1 MTWTV
6 EILDKRYTMLAGS
19 SVKWACG
26 ELGKHRT
33 SSMTAVV
40 RDLNLAAALISR
52 DGLVDAVIRKGED
65 VVFTGVIRP
74 YVSIS
79 SKYDQT
85 DELELEVL
93 DYTEKMHVKVL
104 ERVEGVQEQAGCIF
118 TETIDGLKICAGEG
132 TLVYKLAAKAG
143 VAIAS
148 APTVDV
154 VLQRFEL
161 KSGEYLDDTLS
172 SLLYEYLLDYR
183 FDASGRMV
191 IYQTSPDTAHTS
203 TISSFFG
210 SFNIQK
216 TDDPKDGAVVSYDK
230 YLTVDDYKIGEWS
243 DSKFTLAVVG
253 GYDAGFFDAAEKKV
267 TWDLAG
273 LGDKQ
278 KAARISNVWASGW
291 SSGPITGTPSVSI
304 DSWDQKGAV
313 ISTSGGGWYY
323 AGNVEWGAKIYGDI
337 TYLYSEKSSV
347 GYTGKDTDSYT
358 ARYIQ
363 RTEDAVRLVEAIRKR
378 NASKSVS
385 FSTYEDL
392 EIGGFVRI
400 DEAKITGLDSKI
412 RITQKIFDVITGLY
426 SYTAETVGAVTI
438 APPDISSE
446 VEVQEPSTDLGPFLE
461 IRADRTQVLQE
472 ESDVD
477 IHVSASGYGLD
488 RYGLSVS
495 FFLNSNSIPSS
506 DGRTLTVSKR
516 QLQLGINT
524 IEGIVIHNGRRYLC
538 SLTVAYVQ
546 AGQYSSFEYAIS
558 TSPDTPPDKLE
569 TFFTF
574 GEYLIGYD
582 DAIIVLDD
590 TWTKDQPTPA
600 EGEYVWMR
608 MMSQSGEWV
617 VVRLTGTNGAPGSD
631 GAPAVD
637 FSLTASPASFQ
648 NSKRRLSDI
657 VVSIGVTRQNMAPA
671 TLFSYALTGSV
682 PYGVT
687 IDSSGLIRIPPG
699 VHPETLTVKV
709 TAGEPYYIEKSI
721 TVTGIPAVDGQPQ
734 YLGTTA
740 SIPPTYSGALLDGDW
755 VMYTSSDGT
764 YSYGHVYKLSGS
776 SWVETTAIKDLIA
789 VQDDATKI
797 IEEQGVY
804 VYAKVI
810 FAQSILAVD
819 MAVTGSF
826 TFESKASD
834 GYVVKLTIS
843 PEEGLVMKRGSDT
856 VLAASFVTGKIFLGK
871 PDSDF
876 NSPITGFMYDP
887 ASGVLSSKD
896 AKVKINQDGSINA
909 SDGYF
914 QGIISAADGVFS
926 GELNSASGRFS
937 GELVS
942 ASGKFTGSFST
953 PTLDSLPR
961 DTITGASTLSIP
973 ADAEAQYSVFSSVY
987 ESIPNNFTPARLSS
1001 LPSVRY
1007 LKKIPGGTSI
1017 SSSITFALYDTAL
1030 NQVARMYHTTGM
1042 TGTRDETTIPAG
1054 TLTYGAPMGDIL
1066 VFKDI
1071 QVGSKG
1077 LQSGQIYR
1085 NTSNQLFIVP

>member
-1 MTWTV
+1 MTWTI
-6 EILDKRYTMLAGS
+6 EILGKRYTMLSGS

-52 DGLVDAVIRKGED
+52 DGLVDAVIRKGND

-74 YVSIS
+74 YVAIS
-79 SKYDQT
+79 SRYDQT

-104 ERVEGVQEQAGCIF
+104 ERVEGVQEQSGCIF
-118 TETIDGLKICAGEG
+118 TETMDGLKICAGEG
-132 TLVYKLAAKAG
+132 SLVYKLASKAG

-161 KSGEYLDDTLS
+161 KAGEYLDDALS

-183 FDASGRMV
+183 FDASGKMV

-203 TISSFFG
+203 TVSSFFG
-210 SFNIQK
+210 SFIVQK

-253 GYDAGFFDAAEKKV
+253 GYDAGFFDAASKKV
-267 TWDLAG
+267 LWDLSG

-278 KAARISNVWASGW
+278 KAARISNVWATGW
-291 SSGPITGTPSVSI
+291 SSGPISGSPSISI

-347 GYTGKDTDSYT
+347 GYTGKDTESY
-358 ARYIQ
+358 ASRYIQ

-378 NASKSVS
+378 NAAKSVS
-385 FSTYEDL
+385 FSTYENL

-400 DEAKITGLDSKI
+400 DEDKITGLESKI
-412 RITQKIFDVITGLY
+412 RITQKILDVITGLY
-426 SYTAETVGAVTI
+426 SYTAETVGSVTI
-438 APPDISSE
+438 APPDISTE
-446 VEVQEPSTDLGPFLE
+446 VEVQDPATDLGPFLE

-472 ESDVD
+472 ESDVE

-495 FFLNSNSIPSS
+495 FFLNNNSVPSS
-506 DGRTLTVSKR
+506 DGRTVTITKR
-516 QLQLGINT
+516 QLQLGINS
-524 IEGIVIHNGRRYLC
+524 IEGVVVHNGQRYVC
-538 SLTVAYVQ
+538 SLAVAYVQ
-546 AGQYSSFEYAIS
+546 AGQYSSFEYAVS
-558 TSPDTPPDKLE
+558 TSPDAPPDKLE

-617 VVRLTGTNGAPGSD
+617 VVRLTGTNGAPGAD

-657 VVSIGVTRQNMAPA
+657 VVSIGVTRQNMAPE

-709 TAGEPYYIEKSI
+709 TAGEPYYLEKSI

-755 VMYTSSDGT
+755 VMYTGSDGT

-826 TFESKASD
+826 TFESKTSD
-834 GYVVKLTIS
+834 GYVLKLTIS

-856 VLAASFVTGKIFLGK
+856 VLAASFVTGKIFLGQ
-871 PDSDF
+871 P
-876 NSPITGFMYDP
+876 NSAFSSPLHGFMYDP
-887 ASGVLSSKD
+887 ADGKLKSKDNKTVIDANGVISAVDGSFSGVVNATS
-896 AKVKINQDGSINA
+896 GSFSGMVNATSGSFSGDINA
-909 SDGYF
+909 SNLNIRGSYLTAYTWDKDVDTSNRVFIDQFGAEYEDSILIMPSYYNKVSGFAPISTIIRDGARTLNYHETIFSWSPAPALPTCKIEYCRGTNGTDYF
-914 QGIISAADGVFS
+914 DGVAYEIQNFDKVTFIT
-926 GELNSASGRFS
+926 LRKN
-937 GELVS
+937 
-942 ASGKFTGSFST
+942 GS
-953 PTLDSLPR
+953 
-961 DTITGASTLSIP
+961 
-973 ADAEAQYSVFSSVY
+973 
-987 ESIPNNFTPARLSS
+987 
-1001 LPSVRY
+1001 
-1007 LKKIPGGTSI
+1007 
-1017 SSSITFALYDTAL
+1017 
-1030 NQVARMYHTTGM
+1030 
-1042 TGTRDETTIPAG
+1042 
-1054 TLTYGAPMGDIL
+1054 
-1066 VFKDI
+1066 
-1071 QVGSKG
+1071 
-1077 LQSGQIYR
+1077 
-1085 NTSNQLFIVP
+1085 

>member
-1 MTWTV
+1 MTWTI
-6 EILDKRYTMLAGS
+6 EILDKRYTMLSGS

-40 RDLNLAAALISR
+40 RDINLAAALISH

-65 VVFTGVIRP
+65 IVFTGVIRP
-74 YVSIS
+74 YVAIS

-118 TETIDGLKICAGEG
+118 TETMDGLKICAGEG
-132 TLVYKLAAKAG
+132 SLVYKLASKAG
-143 VAIAS
+143 VEIAS

-161 KSGEYLDDTLS
+161 KAGEYLDDILS

-183 FDASGRMV
+183 FDASGKMV
-191 IYQTSPDTAHTS
+191 IYQTSPDTVHTS
-203 TISSFFG
+203 TVSSFFG
-210 SFNIQK
+210 SFTIQK

-230 YLTVDDYKIGEWS
+230 YLTVDNYKIGEWS
-243 DSKFTLAVVG
+243 DSKFTLAILS
-253 GYDAGFFDAAEKKV
+253 GYDAGFFDASSKKV
-267 TWDLAG
+267 MWDLSG

-323 AGNVEWGAKIYGDI
+323 AGSVGWGAKIYGDI

-347 GYTGKDTDSYT
+347 GYTGKDTESY
-358 ARYIQ
+358 ASRYIQ

-378 NASKSVS
+378 NAAKSVS

-392 EIGGFVRI
+392 AIGGFVRI
-400 DEAKITGLDSKI
+400 DEAQITGLDSKI

-426 SYTAETVGAVTI
+426 SYTAETVGSVTI
-438 APPDISSE
+438 APPDISTE
-446 VEVQEPSTDLGPFLE
+446 VEVQEPSTDLGSFLE

-472 ESDVD
+472 ESDVE
-477 IHVSASGYGLD
+477 IHVSSSGYGLD

-495 FFLNSNSIPSS
+495 FFLNNNSIPSS
-506 DGRTLTVSKR
+506 DGRTLTISKR

-524 IEGIVIHNGRRYLC
+524 IEGVVVHNGQRYVC
-538 SLTVAYVQ
+538 SLAVAYVQ

-590 TWTKDQPTPA
+590 TWTKDQPTPT

-617 VVRLTGTNGAPGSD
+617 VVRLTGTNGAPGAD

-637 FSLTASPASFQ
+637 FSLTASPTSFQ

-709 TAGEPYYIEKSI
+709 TAGEPYYLEKSI

-734 YLGTTA
+734 YLGTSA
-740 SIPPTYSGALLDGDW
+740 AIPPTYSGALLDGDW
-755 VMYTSSDGT
+755 VMYTGSNGT

-826 TFESKASD
+826 TFESKTSD
-834 GYVVKLTIS
+834 GYAVKLTIS
-843 PEEGLVMKRGSDT
+843 PDEGLIMKRGGDT
-856 VLAASFVTGKIFLGK
+856 VLAASFKTGKIFLGQ
-871 PDSDF
+871 PDSSYS
-876 NSPITGFMYDP
+876 SPLTGFMYDP
-887 ASGVLSSKD
+887 SSSQLRSKD
-896 AKVKINQDGSINA
+896 NKTIIGADGRIIA
-909 SDGYF
+909 SDGAF
-914 QGIISAADGVFS
+914 TGTVD
-926 GELNSASGRFS
+926 ASS
-937 GELVS
+937 
-942 ASGKFTGSFST
+942 GSFSGTVNASSGTFTGTLIGADGTFRGSFAT
-953 PTLDSLPR
+953 PTIVSKPR
-961 DTITGASTLSIP
+961 ESISGGTTVTLTSDAQSQYNTLSNALNHKYDLQPAYMPSYPNIKYIQMVNKGSSYNTRYEICLMDTNLSVIYSCIYTYSWGASYTTTIPSGTISIGAST
-973 ADAEAQYSVFSSVY
+973 
-987 ESIPNNFTPARLSS
+987 T
-1001 LPSVRY
+1001 
-1007 LKKIPGGTSI
+1007 
-1017 SSSITFALYDTAL
+1017 
-1030 NQVARMYHTTGM
+1030 
-1042 TGTRDETTIPAG
+1042 
-1054 TLTYGAPMGDIL
+1054 DIL
-1066 VFKDI
+1066 IFKDI
-1071 QVGSKG
+1071 QIGSTG
-1077 LQSGQIYR
+1077 LESGQIYR
-1085 NTSNQLFIVP
+1085 NSSNQLFIVP

>member
-52 DGLVDAVIRKGED
+52 DGLVDAVIRKDND

-74 YVSIS
+74 YVAIS

-118 TETIDGLKICAGEG
+118 TETMDGLKICAGEG
-132 TLVYKLAAKAG
+132 SLVYKLAAKAG
-143 VAIAS
+143 VVIAS

-154 VLQRFEL
+154 ILQRFEL
-161 KSGEYLDDTLS
+161 KAGEYLDDALS

-183 FDASGRMV
+183 FDSSGKMV

-203 TISSFFG
+203 TVSSFFG
-210 SFNIQK
+210 SFTVQK

-230 YLTVDDYKIGEWS
+230 YLTVNDYKIGEWS
-243 DSKFTLAVVG
+243 NSKFTLAILS
-253 GYDAGFFDAAEKKV
+253 GYDAGFFDAAGKKV
-267 TWDLAG
+267 TWDLSG

-278 KAARISNVWASGW
+278 KAVRISNVWASGW
-291 SSGPITGTPSVSI
+291 SSGQIIGTPSVSV
-304 DSWDQKGAV
+304 DSWDQSGAV

-323 AGNVEWGAKIYGDI
+323 AGSVGWGAKIYGDI

-347 GYTGKDTDSYT
+347 GFTGKDTESYA

-378 NASKSVS
+378 NAAKSVS

-400 DEAKITGLDSKI
+400 DEDKITGLESKI
-412 RITQKIFDVITGLY
+412 RITQKTYDVITGLY
-426 SYTAETVGAVTI
+426 SYAAETVGSVTI
-438 APPDISSE
+438 APPDISTE
-446 VEVQEPSTDLGPFLE
+446 VEVQDPSTDLGSFLE

-495 FFLNSNSIPSS
+495 FFLNNNSIHSG
-506 DGRTLTVSKR
+506 DGRTVTITKR
-516 QLQLGINT
+516 QLQLGINS
-524 IEGIVIHNGRRYLC
+524 IEGVVVHNGQRYVC
-538 SLTVAYVQ
+538 SLAVAYVQ

-608 MMSQSGEWV
+608 MMSQSGEWI
-617 VVRLTGTNGAPGSD
+617 VVRLTGTIGAPGAD

-637 FSLTASPASFQ
+637 FSLAASPASFQ
-648 NSKRRLSDI
+648 NSKRRISDI
-657 VVSIGVTRQNMAPA
+657 VVSISVTKQNMAPE
-671 TLFSYALTGSV
+671 TLFAYELTGTV

-687 IDSSGLIRIPPG
+687 IDSSGIIRIPPG

-709 TAGEPYYIEKSI
+709 TAGEPYYLEKSI

-755 VMYTSSDGT
+755 VMYTGSDGT

-776 SWVETTAIKDLIA
+776 TWVETTAIKDLIA

-856 VLAASFVTGKIFLGK
+856 VLAASFATGKIFLGQ
-871 PDSDF
+871 P
-876 NSPITGFMYDP
+876 NSSYSSPVTGFMYDP
-887 ASGVLSSKD
+887 ATGVLLSKD
-896 AKVKINQDGSINA
+896 AKVQIGQDGTINA
-909 SDGYF
+909 VGGYF
-914 QGIISAADGVFS
+914 EGNIYATDGVFS

-973 ADAEAQYSVFSSVY
+973 ADAETQYSVFSSVY

-1001 LPSVRY
+1001 LSSVRY
-1007 LKKIPGGTSI
+1007 LKKIPGGTNI

-1030 NQVARMYHTTGM
+1030 NQVARMYHTTGW
-1042 TGTRDETTIPAG
+1042 TGTRNETTIPAG
-1054 TLTYGAPMGDIL
+1054 TLTYGVPMGDIL

-1071 QVGSKG
+1071 QVGSTG

-1085 NTSNQLFIVP
+1085 NSSNQLFIVP

>member
-1 MTWTV
+1 MTWTI
-6 EILDKRYTMLAGS
+6 EILSKRYTMLTGS

-33 SSMTAVV
+33 SSMAAVV
-40 RDLNLAAALISR
+40 RDINLAAALISH
-52 DGLVDAVIRKGED
+52 DGLVDAVIRKGD
-65 VVFTGVIRP
+65 DIVFTGVIRP

-93 DYTEKMHVKVL
+93 DYTEKMHIKVL
-104 ERVEGVQEQAGCIF
+104 ERVEGVQEQSGCIF
-118 TETIDGLKICAGEG
+118 TETMDGLKICAGEG
-132 TLVYKLAAKAG
+132 SLVYKLAAKAG
-143 VAIAS
+143 VVIAS

-154 VLQRFEL
+154 ILQRFEL
-161 KSGEYLDDTLS
+161 KAGEYLDDALS

-183 FDASGRMV
+183 FDASGKMV

-203 TISSFFG
+203 TVSSFFG
-210 SFNIQK
+210 SFTVQK

-253 GYDAGFFDAAEKKV
+253 GYDSGFFDAASKKIIF
-267 TWDLAG
+267 DLSG

-278 KAARISNVWASGW
+278 KAARISNVWASAW
-291 SSGPITGTPSVSI
+291 SSGPIAGSPSVSI
-304 DSWDQKGAV
+304 DSWDQQGAV

-323 AGNVEWGAKIYGDI
+323 AGTIKWGVKIYGDI

-347 GYTGKDTDSYT
+347 GYTGKDTESYA

-378 NASKSVS
+378 NAAKSVS

-400 DEAKITGLDSKI
+400 DEDKITGLDSKI
-412 RITQKIFDVITGLY
+412 RITQKSYDVITSLY
-426 SYTAETVGAVTI
+426 SYTAETVGTVTV
-438 APPDISSE
+438 APPDISTE
-446 VEVQEPSTDLGPFLE
+446 VEVQDPATDLGPFLE

-472 ESDVD
+472 ESDVE
-477 IHVSASGYGLD
+477 IHVSSSGYGLD

-495 FFLNSNSIPSS
+495 FFLNNNSVRSN
-506 DGRTLTVSKR
+506 DGRTLTIAKR
-516 QLQLGINT
+516 QLQLGINS
-524 IEGIVIHNGRRYLC
+524 IEGVVVHGGRRYVC
-538 SLTVAYVQ
+538 SLIVAYVQ

-558 TSPDTPPDKLE
+558 SSPDTPPDKLE
-569 TFFTF
+569 TFFTY

-590 TWTKDQPTPA
+590 TWIKDQPIPA

-617 VVRLTGTNGAPGSD
+617 VVRLTGLQGED

-637 FSLTASPASFQ
+637 FSLAASPVSFQ

-657 VVSIGVTRQNMAPA
+657 VVSISVTKQNMAPE
-671 TLFSYALTGSV
+671 TLFAYELTGSV

-687 IDSSGLIRIPPG
+687 IDSSGIIRIPPG

-709 TAGEPYYIEKSI
+709 TAGQPYNLEKSI

-740 SIPPTYSGALLDGDW
+740 SIPPAYSGALLDGDW
-755 VMYTSSDGT
+755 VMYTGSNGT

-797 IEEQGVY
+797 INEQGVY

-826 TFESKASD
+826 TFESKTSD
-834 GYVVKLTIS
+834 GYVVRLTIS
-843 PEEGLVMKRGSDT
+843 PDEGLIMKRGGDT
-856 VLAASFVTGKIFLGK
+856 VLAASFKTGKIFLGQ
-871 PDSDF
+871 PDSSYS
-876 NSPITGFMYDP
+876 SPLTGFMYDP
-887 ASGVLSSKD
+887 SSGQLRSKD
-896 AKVKINQDGSINA
+896 NKTIIGSDGRVVASEGTFSGNINA
-909 SDGYF
+909 TSGTF
-914 QGIISAADGVFS
+914 TGTLVGADGTFRGNFVTPTIVSKPREGVS
-926 GELNSASGRFS
+926 GGVTVTLPSDAENQFYALVQARDWNGVDVLPVSMPSNSNVKYIRRIY
-937 GELVS
+937 ELVTPVS
-942 ASGKFTGSFST
+942 SHMIFYLMDTNLAVIYQCKFST
-953 PTLDSLPR
+953 
-961 DTITGASTLSIP
+961 
-973 ADAEAQYSVFSSVY
+973 Y
-987 ESIPNNFTPARLSS
+987 ESIPFTTNI
-1001 LPSVRY
+1001 PS
-1007 LKKIPGGTSI
+1007 
-1017 SSSITFALYDTAL
+1017 
-1030 NQVARMYHTTGM
+1030 
-1042 TGTRDETTIPAG
+1042 G
-1054 TLTYGAPMGDIL
+1054 TLTIGASTSDIL
-1066 VFKDI
+1066 IFKDI
-1071 QVGSKG
+1071 QIGSTG
-1077 LQSGQIYR
+1077 LESGQVYR
-1085 NTSNQLFIVP
+1085 NSSNQLFIVP

>member
-1 MTWTV
+1 MTWTI
-6 EILDKRYTMLAGS
+6 EILSKRYTMLAGS

-40 RDLNLAAALISR
+40 RDLDLAAALISR
-52 DGLVDAVIRKGED
+52 DGLVDAIIRKGND
-65 VVFTGVIRP
+65 IVFTGVIRP
-74 YVSIS
+74 YVAIS
-79 SKYDQT
+79 SRYDQT

-118 TETIDGLKICAGEG
+118 TETMDGLKICAGEG
-132 TLVYKLAAKAG
+132 SLVYKLASKAG
-143 VAIAS
+143 VVIES

-154 VLQRFEL
+154 TLQRFDL
-161 KSGEYLDDTLS
+161 KAGEYLDDALS

-183 FDASGRMV
+183 FDASGKMV

-203 TISSFFG
+203 TVSSFFG
-210 SFNIQK
+210 SFMVQK

-230 YLTVDDYKIGEWS
+230 YLTVNNYKIGEWS

-253 GYDAGFFDAAEKKV
+253 GYDAGFFDAPSKKV
-267 TWDLAG
+267 MWDLSG

-278 KAARISNVWASGW
+278 KAARISNVWATGW

-323 AGNVEWGAKIYGDI
+323 AGSVGWGAKIYGDI

-347 GYTGKDTDSYT
+347 GYTGKDTESYA

-378 NASKSVS
+378 NAAKSVS

-400 DEAKITGLDSKI
+400 DEDKITGLESKI
-412 RITQKIFDVITGLY
+412 RITQKTYDVITGLY
-426 SYTAETVGAVTI
+426 SYTAETVGSVTI
-438 APPDISSE
+438 APPDISTE
-446 VEVQEPSTDLGPFLE
+446 VELQDPSTDLGSFLE

-495 FFLNSNSIPSS
+495 FFLNNNSIPSS
-506 DGRTLTVSKR
+506 DGRTLTISKR
-516 QLQLGINT
+516 QLQLGINS
-524 IEGIVIHNGRRYLC
+524 IEGVVVHNGQRYVC
-538 SLTVAYVQ
+538 SLAVAYVQ

-617 VVRLTGTNGAPGSD
+617 VVRLTGTNGAPGAD

-637 FSLTASPASFQ
+637 FSLTASPSSFQ

-682 PYGVT
+682 PYGVS

-699 VHPETLTVKV
+699 VHPEVLTVKV
-709 TAGEPYYIEKSI
+709 TAGEPYFLEKSI

-740 SIPPTYSGALLDGDW
+740 AIPPTYSGALLEGDW
-755 VMYTSSDGT
+755 VMYTGSNGT

-856 VLAASFVTGKIFLGK
+856 VLAASFVTGKIFLGQ
-871 PDSDF
+871 PNSAF
-876 NSPITGFMYDP
+876 SSPITGFMYDP

-896 AKVKINQDGSINA
+896 AKVKINQDGTINA

-914 QGIISAADGVFS
+914 QGIIAATDGVFS

-1001 LPSVRY
+1001 LSSVRY

-1042 TGTRDETTIPAG
+1042 TGTRNETTIPAG

-1071 QVGSKG
+1071 QVGSTG

-1085 NTSNQLFIVP
+1085 NSSNQLFIVP